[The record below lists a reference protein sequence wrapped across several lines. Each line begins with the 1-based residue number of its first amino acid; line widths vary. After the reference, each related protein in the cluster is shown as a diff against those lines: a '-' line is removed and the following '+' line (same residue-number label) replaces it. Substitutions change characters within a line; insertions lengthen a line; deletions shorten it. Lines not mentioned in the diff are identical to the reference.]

1 MATPA
6 RSFGELRRVRSG
18 PGESVREEMRR
29 NLLAKMRAG
38 ETLFPGILGY
48 QDTVV
53 PRVVPGFTDAHW
65 FREAGLVAYGFVPR
79 WNQPPEDRGVH
90 GPNERISVENLE
102 RGIEIL
108 IAILQE
114 LDRQELAPPVQDAVP
129 GG

>member
-1 MATPA
+1 M
-6 RSFGELRRVRSG
+6 RV
-18 PGESVREEMRR
+18 
-29 NLLAKMRAG
+29 
-38 ETLFPGILGY
+38 ETLLTFPSHQASPVDTPLFRAIEVVAEATQPGA
-48 QDTVV
+48 TVV